1 MYNIHSDVARKPDP
15 PGDEDF
21 VHRYVDSHFDTTGSM
36 STMTDPPPSV
46 SQLDKHC
53 SSFSIPKNIST
64 LSTINEEGCSLDVS
78 SNDPPMMDK
87 NDIDTLRLDDVLL
100 STMSFPYHSFMVKYI
115 REYAT
120 SQGFLHLHKCKNHFT
135 SEAALSLFPGDIS
148 FCSLESNPSQDKKYP
163 RSGFFSCST
172 KSQGRTKGI
181 NCSFHLNYMW
191 DSSNKSFKFS
201 HQSSNISHNH
211 QLLPQLTCVDGCVIV
226 NFEQSL
232 THDEFLSI
240 REQSRCRVQV
250 PQMRVNLEEYFPH
263 RSFSATMLY
272 RMRDKFFTEKYG
284 ADGHN
289 LPDLFMKGERIRRLG
304 GLFIVVPSTTD
315 FSIETIHGQTKL
327 MGEYAR
333 VYGVDGFK
341 MADGTHKI
349 TKYDMTFVFWIVV
362 DCLLRSKFVG
372 YTANFTENSNVII
385 DGAVV
390 FFKQEAIY
398 STDSADE
405 NKCFV
410 GGIAGYFDPFV
421 DNEIDIA
428 STLLSDDNVP
438 DAKHASMPL
447 SDDNLHNSLSSK
459 SLYRPDIVTSPSK
472 TAFMTDEGSA
482 FPSVAERFGWM
493 HLLDRRHFA
502 TQILA
507 AWHGL
512 SDPQQFQSDV
522 YDILD
527 TPSVDTLMSLLN
539 QALTKYRTEKAQ
551 VFLNKIYDKQHQL
564 CYAHTCNFFTAG
576 HVSDQ
581 RMEQGMAAM
590 KANGKLK
597 SYLSECTYGE
607 AVSRI
612 SQVARD
618 QDITALKEL
627 QTCRENH
634 KKVGLRYADALKNA
648 KVASLK
654 YSSVQQINPLFTTQF
669 LVKEKDT
676 NTVACQ
682 VNLDTTILWRG
693 EQFRIVT
700 GTCSYFLSTRMICPC
715 ACAAM
720 QRVSMDIDKIDN
732 VHPFYRIWYHPL
744 WKEAIKSLYL
754 SDYKDSPYSSS
765 GSLEPISNVPVQDPS
780 CSIDTE
786 DTMQRFNSE
795 IFDKIGHLGNISEA
809 KRIHKMREQF
819 NMLEK
824 IAVKSVQATKYA
836 ICGIIEVTNRL
847 GSLSLNS
854 TNLNIQ
860 VSAVSKALQRHQKHS
875 LENSSTLNF
884 LKRKANPQSSVISG
898 QQSKRNCRICRDQF
912 KEPQEIYSSH
922 RGNSSKCPHYNGL
935 PQPANT
941 VNTILSSNDNLTMP
955 STEVMCTGNTDNK
968 SELTTIGKPV
978 GETLFGVVLTN
989 SLLSEVSTIQPV
1001 GGGGGLSGVP
1011 LTPLVSSEHILQ
1023 TTPLSPCKVNPIQY
1037 EFPHKSTDEA
1047 KVILRTYGTLQDVPA
1062 DGSCGYHSIMLLL
1075 RRMQL
1080 IDNNLSVTEF
1090 RCGIHDF
1097 ILSNMVKF
1105 VGVSADGSDCVFQF
1119 PWGSMDRVIKQHRN
1133 PAASRKRYMTTKVL
1147 SGIWCKNVSYLSFVS
1162 IPHWM
1167 DAGHLLPVIVYKY
1180 QIEQLVLYDNSGTHM
1195 ISVDGSRCFRT
1206 VMYRYDKSKGCV
1218 SNNVLPGL
1226 VYDIV
1231 ASGNACMVYL
1241 REESHFM
1248 LFEYFDP
1255 PLETLDAGCKDA

>member
-120 SQGFLHLHKCKNHFT
+120 LQGFLHLHKCKNHFT

-341 MADGTHKI
+341 MTDGTHKI

-447 SDDNLHNSLSSK
+447 SDENLHNSLSSK

-539 QALTKYRTEKAQ
+539 KALTKYRTEKAQ

-693 EQFRIVT
+693 EQF
-700 GTCSYFLSTRMICPC
+700 
-715 ACAAM
+715 
-720 QRVSMDIDKIDN
+720 
-732 VHPFYRIWYHPL
+732 
-744 WKEAIKSLYL
+744 
-754 SDYKDSPYSSS
+754 
-765 GSLEPISNVPVQDPS
+765 
-780 CSIDTE
+780 
-786 DTMQRFNSE
+786 
-795 IFDKIGHLGNISEA
+795 
-809 KRIHKMREQF
+809 
-819 NMLEK
+819 
-824 IAVKSVQATKYA
+824 
-836 ICGIIEVTNRL
+836 
-847 GSLSLNS
+847 
-854 TNLNIQ
+854 
-860 VSAVSKALQRHQKHS
+860 
-875 LENSSTLNF
+875 
-884 LKRKANPQSSVISG
+884 
-898 QQSKRNCRICRDQF
+898 
-912 KEPQEIYSSH
+912 
-922 RGNSSKCPHYNGL
+922 
-935 PQPANT
+935 
-941 VNTILSSNDNLTMP
+941 
-955 STEVMCTGNTDNK
+955 
-968 SELTTIGKPV
+968 
-978 GETLFGVVLTN
+978 
-989 SLLSEVSTIQPV
+989 
-1001 GGGGGLSGVP
+1001 
-1011 LTPLVSSEHILQ
+1011 
-1023 TTPLSPCKVNPIQY
+1023 
-1037 EFPHKSTDEA
+1037 
-1047 KVILRTYGTLQDVPA
+1047 
-1062 DGSCGYHSIMLLL
+1062 
-1075 RRMQL
+1075 
-1080 IDNNLSVTEF
+1080 
-1090 RCGIHDF
+1090 
-1097 ILSNMVKF
+1097 
-1105 VGVSADGSDCVFQF
+1105 
-1119 PWGSMDRVIKQHRN
+1119 
-1133 PAASRKRYMTTKVL
+1133 
-1147 SGIWCKNVSYLSFVS
+1147 
-1162 IPHWM
+1162 
-1167 DAGHLLPVIVYKY
+1167 
-1180 QIEQLVLYDNSGTHM
+1180 
-1195 ISVDGSRCFRT
+1195 
-1206 VMYRYDKSKGCV
+1206 
-1218 SNNVLPGL
+1218 
-1226 VYDIV
+1226 
-1231 ASGNACMVYL
+1231 
-1241 REESHFM
+1241 
-1248 LFEYFDP
+1248 
-1255 PLETLDAGCKDA
+1255 